1 MVFYTS
7 INLFNNVHRNKL
19 KSNAFSL
26 ILNVNF
32 VSMFLLCCKT
42 YRFGVPPDPVM
53 QRIFKDN
60 ESNCFLT
67 FEFLNHET
75 SILPDTYIM

>member
-1 MVFYTS
+1 MLT
-7 INLFNNVHRNKL
+7 LFL
-19 KSNAFSL
+19 
-26 ILNVNF
+26 
-32 VSMFLLCCKT
+32 MFLLCCKT
-42 YRFGVPPDPVM
+42 YRSGVPPDPVM